1 MALTI
6 NTNVASLNAQRNLGR
21 SQTDLNQSMQRLS
34 SGLRINSAKDDAAGL
49 AISDRMTAQITGL
62 NQAVR
67 NANDG
72 ISLAQTAEGALQ
84 ESTNILQRIRELAVQ
99 SANDTNSASDRDSL
113 QAEVD
118 QLISELD
125 RIADTT
131 QFNGKNLLDGTM
143 NDATFQV
150 GANAGVSQT
159 ISFSIASAETSQLS
173 YVGATIEAPN
183 GDAVVGGEM
192 DGSALAAGDL
202 VVNGTDVGATDGT
215 NTSLAAAIN
224 TAAGVDIAE
233 AVNVQSFDFS
243 AVSLAN
249 STTNVTATEATPGAA
264 AIPAQAESQTIDLT
278 ATTLADGD
286 TMTFTVDG
294 SDFTFTNS
302 SGGSLTGAALADEIV
317 NGTSGS
323 TALSVTN
330 YTVADE
336 GAGVVS
342 ITQTAGNEA
351 PIADIT
357 TSVDPAAVDISGSV
371 VPNVITEGSLSPTAE
386 VQSGDLSGLVT
397 GGTLTFNFAD
407 STFVDFNGLT
417 INNDGDIE
425 GALDGVSAGPDSGGS
440 TIWTLSVTGTTY
452 TLTQTGGT
460 FRDTGGNATIN
471 APSGTPPDDQ
481 VSTVTTSYGPDTPE
495 VQQLDLSAVTVGSG
509 DSLTFTVGGS
519 DYTFTNSTAG
529 DLTGAGLVDEIV
541 NGTGGSTVLSIAN
554 YTLTD
559 EGSAVLQFAQNSGTA
574 SNIDPIDTALDEAV
588 SAGPTGSETVAGI
601 AAAPA
606 QAEIQ
611 NMNLS
616 AVTVYAGQD
625 MTFSVDGTDY
635 TFTNSSGGD
644 LTAAALVDEIVN
656 GTSGSTVLSVTNYT
670 LSDAGGG
677 TLTFTQDAGNESNI
691 GAISATTQGAV
702 SGTYTLDF
710 DGGTVLDVAAVSSN
724 DITAQDVVDAINDDV
739 AVGASYSAALTDSG
753 QVEITKTDGSAFTL
767 AETIDTDGS
776 TPLATSAG
784 LAEVGTT
791 ASEYNG
797 QISLDSTTD
806 ISIEEGTTGALAAA
820 GLDSVGNATTTID
833 QVDVSTREG
842 ATTAISSVDAALAQ
856 IDTIRGDLGAV
867 QNRFESTIANLQNVA
882 ENLSAARSRILDAD
896 VAEETSNMTKQNILQ
911 QAGVSILA
919 QANQAPQLALSLLG

>member
-99 SANDTNSASDRDSL
+99 SANDTNSASDRESL

-150 GANAGVSQT
+150 GANAGVGQT
-159 ISFSIASAETSQLS
+159 ISFSVASAETSQLS
-173 YVGATIEAPN
+173 YVGAMIEAPN
-183 GDAVVGGEM
+183 GDAVVGSEM
-192 DGSALAAGDL
+192 DGSAFAAGDL
-202 VVNGTDVGATDGT
+202 VVNGTAVGATDGT
-215 NTSLAAAIN
+215 NSSLASAIN
-224 TAAGVDIAE
+224 TAAGETIAE
-233 AVNVQSFDFS
+233 AVNVQSFDFAS
-243 AVSLAN
+243 VSLDNA
-249 STTNVTATEATPGAA
+249 TTNVTATETTPGAL
-264 AIPAQAESQTIDLT
+264 AIPAQAEAQSIDLT
-278 ATTLADGD
+278 GTTLANGD

-294 SDFTFTNS
+294 SDFTFTNA
-302 SGGSLTGAALADEIV
+302 SGGSLSGAALADEIA
-317 NGTSGS
+317 NGTGGS
-323 TALSVTN
+323 VALSVTN
-330 YTVADE
+330 YVVADE
-336 GAGVVS
+336 GGGAIS

-407 STFVDFNGLT
+407 GTFVDFNGLT

-425 GALDGVSAGPDSGGS
+425 GELDGVSAGPDSGGS
-440 TIWTLSVTGTTY
+440 TIWTLSVTGTAY

-481 VSTVTTSYGPDTPE
+481 VSIVTTSYGPDTPE
-495 VQQLDLSAVTVGSG
+495 VQQLDLTAVTVGSG
-509 DSLTFTVGGS
+509 DALTFTVGGS

-541 NGTGGSTVLSIAN
+541 NGTGGSTPVTIAN

-559 EGSAVLQFAQNSGTA
+559 EGSAVLQFAQDSGTA
-574 SNIDPIDTALDEAV
+574 SNIDPIDTALNEAA

-601 AAAPA
+601 SAAPA
-606 QAEIQ
+606 QVEIQ
-611 NMNLS
+611 NMDLS
-616 AVTVYAGQD
+616 AVTVYAGED
-625 MTFSVDGTDY
+625 MTFSVDGTDF
-635 TFTNSSGGD
+635 TFTNDSGGD

-656 GTSGSTVLSVTNYT
+656 GTGGSTALSVTSYT

-677 TLTFTQDAGNESNI
+677 SLTITQDAGNESDI
-691 GAISATTQGAV
+691 ADITATTQGAV

-710 DGGTVLDVAAVSSN
+710 DGGTVLNVGAATGNDV
-724 DITAQDVVDAINDDV
+724 TAQGLVDAINNDV
-739 AVGASYSAALTDSG
+739 TVSASYSAVLTDDG

-767 AETIDTDGS
+767 AEAIDTDGS
-776 TPLATSAG
+776 TPQATSAG
-784 LAEVGTT
+784 LTAVGTV
-791 ASEYNG
+791 ASDFNG

-806 ISIEEGTTGALAAA
+806 ITIEEGTDGALAAA
-820 GLDSVGNATTTID
+820 GLNSVGNATTTIN
-833 QVDVSTREG
+833 QVDISTREG
-842 ATTAISSVDAALAQ
+842 ATTAISSVDAALSQ

-867 QNRFESTIANLQNVA
+867 QNRFESTIANLQNVS

-896 VAEETSNMTKQNILQ
+896 IAEETSNMTKQNILQ